1 MLLGSLSLCLK
12 LTFLAIARRSGL
24 EVHGYE
30 GHASGTVDRTDEGF
44 RCTGFS
50 LLVTL
55 DVKPGEM
62 LKVVLTLGESTKTL
76 VGQIT
81 RAEQLDEFT
90 QEVALCFVKMNDETR
105 RHLEENLPW
114 PDGESWRDE
123 RRIYTRVR
131 LESVVSV
138 ARANLIDVV
147 AQARDLSLGGI
158 RFVVEGMELDLGD
171 MLCVTLELSGSNM
184 NVIGQLVRLTDIDD
198 FRQEVALAF
207 FDVDAASLE
216 VMRAHLPPEKPEA
229 DAS

>member
-1 MLLGSLSLCLK
+1 
-12 LTFLAIARRSGL
+12 
-24 EVHGYE
+24 
-30 GHASGTVDRTDEGF
+30 
-44 RCTGFS
+44 
-50 LLVTL
+50 
-55 DVKPGEM
+55 M
-62 LKVVLTLGESTKTL
+62 LKVVLSLNESTKTL

-90 QEVALCFVKMNDETR
+90 QEVALCFVKMDDETR
-105 RHLEENLPW
+105 RYLDENLPR

-123 RRIYTRVR
+123 RRTYSRVR

-158 RFVVEGMELDLGD
+158 RFLIEGMELGLGD
-171 MLCVTLELSGSNM
+171 VLRVTLELGGSTM
-184 NVIGQLVRLTDIDD
+184 DVIGQLVRITDIDD
-198 FRQEVALAF
+198 YRQEVALSF

-216 VMRAHLPPEKPEA
+216 VMRAHLPVDKPEA

>member
-1 MLLGSLSLCLK
+1 MKPDPTFDRRQFLRVNTDQLIAIGRLDDREGLAHALDLSMGGVRFQCV
-12 LTFLAIARRSGL
+12 G
-24 EVHGYE
+24 
-30 GHASGTVDRTDEGF
+30 
-44 RCTGFS
+44 
-50 LLVTL
+50 L

-123 RRIYTRVR
+123 RRTYTRVR

-171 MLCVTLELSGSNM
+171 MLCVTLELDGSNM
-184 NVIGQLVRLTDIDD
+184 NVIGQLVRITDIDD

-207 FDVDAASLE
+207 FEVDAASLE
-216 VMRAHLPPEKPEA
+216 VMRADLPPEKPEA